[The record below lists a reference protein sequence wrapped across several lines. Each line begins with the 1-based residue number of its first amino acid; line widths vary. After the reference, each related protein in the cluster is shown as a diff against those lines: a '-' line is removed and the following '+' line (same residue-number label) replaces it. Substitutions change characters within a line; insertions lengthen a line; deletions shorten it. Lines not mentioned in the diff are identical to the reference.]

1 MNVNEFIKYL
11 NEQVDNGSIYVWGAQ
26 GQKAP
31 TVNET
36 WIRRMEKATGGT
48 EINGHYE
55 TYAAIAV
62 TAWRHKVQAGYGDML
77 RAFDCSGLGVYFFLK
92 HKLIPYDMN
101 ANALMKLCDAAE
113 KPGPGFWVFRID
125 KTGRATHIGYMIS
138 DKELVE
144 AKGRAYGVVKTEF
157 KEKDWMWIGKPKI
170 FDFEPEPQPV
180 PPAPQPTEK
189 AVKVVGGSVHVR
201 EGNGKGSKS
210 LGTVHNAK
218 YYREHE
224 IDKPGDVLPYRGQ
237 AATEPYWYEVEYE
250 GQAAYISS
258 KKQYTKIVEVS
269 T

>member
-1 MNVNEFIKYL
+1 MMTDGFIEYL
-11 NEQVDNGSIYVWGAQ
+11 KEQVENGSIYVWGAQ

-62 TAWRHKVQAGYGDML
+62 TAWTHKVREGYGEVL

-92 HKLIPYDMN
+92 HKLIRYDMN
-101 ANALMKLCDAAE
+101 ANALMRLCEPAE
-113 KPGPGFWVFRID
+113 KPKRGYWVFRLD
-125 KTGRATHIGYMIS
+125 VRGRATHIGYMIS

-170 FDFEPEPQPV
+170 FEFEPEPQPV

-201 EGNGKGSKS
+201 KGNGKDSES
-210 LGTVHNAK
+210 IGTVHNAK

-224 IDKPGDVLPYRGQ
+224 IDKPGDVMPYLGQ
-237 AATEPYWYEVEYE
+237 ADEDPYWYKVEYV
-250 GQAAYISS
+250 GQEAYISS
-258 KKQYTKIVEVS
+258 KKQYTALVEVS
-269 T
+269 I